1 MEFSSQCFFITR
13 LHYFQVIEQNIA
25 ENTKIKEISEV
36 FAMFLETAPALENF
50 SPGLFVTD
58 RSQNDMEPHTFS
70 LCFKYVLLLS
80 LLRRKPFTVLLSI
93 TSSSPAVII
102 QLVKHCHNL
111 RSLSLLGYE
120 ELSDIVLEFISGEH
134 EDSPGL
140 SRLESIT
147 LPDKSFLTPEGVRSL
162 LRHLPLLHTVNFPGK
177 NKQ

>member
-1 MEFSSQCFFITR
+1 MIW
-13 LHYFQVIEQNIA
+13 
-25 ENTKIKEISEV
+25 
-36 FAMFLETAPALENF
+36 
-50 SPGLFVTD
+50 
-58 RSQNDMEPHTFS
+58 S
-70 LCFKYVLLLS
+70 LIPSLYVLSMYYYFLFYDVNLL
-80 LLRRKPFTVLLSI
+80 P
-93 TSSSPAVII
+93 SSSPAVII